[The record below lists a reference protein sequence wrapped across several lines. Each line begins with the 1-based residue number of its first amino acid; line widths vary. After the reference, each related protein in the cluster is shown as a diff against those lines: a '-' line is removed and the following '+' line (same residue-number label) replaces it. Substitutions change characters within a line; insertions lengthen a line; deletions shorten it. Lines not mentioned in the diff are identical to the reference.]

1 MTESNIV
8 QHKKR
13 GRKPKNYVNT
23 NIISN
28 ICSTIHENI
37 NSEEEKVIYH
47 LPLNPNDINDTQ
59 VNNLFIKNNL
69 ANKVNCNNN
78 SIVNDDNLL
87 SVSGSDFINSTII
100 NNNNNINKIIIH
112 QINFNKNTKCWWCK
126 NNFSTPAIQLPES
139 YSDGIFYC
147 TGNFC
152 SYNCAKSYNLDLNDV
167 STYKR
172 NSLINFLYN
181 LTYSENNNIISAP
194 HWLSLEE
201 YGGILTIEQFR
212 ENFIINNK
220 EYIVLHP
227 PIISRQM
234 QIEESYK
241 ISKLK
246 EVSINKLNKI
256 YSDIDSEYTI
266 KRNKSY
272 QSNNLSLEETMGFI
286 KKDN

>member
-1 MTESNIV
+1 MTENNIV

-69 ANKVNCNNN
+69 ANKVNNN
-78 SIVNDDNLL
+78 SIINEDNVLSV

-100 NNNNNINKIIIH
+100 NNNNINKIIIH

-126 NNFSTPAIQLPES
+126 NNFNTPAIQLPES

-152 SYNCAKSYNLDLNDV
+152 SYNCTKSYNLDLNDV

-181 LTYSENNNIISAP
+181 LTYSENKNIISAP

-241 ISKLK
+241 INKLK

-272 QSNNLSLEETMGFI
+272 QANNISLEETMGFI
-286 KKDN
+286 KKDD